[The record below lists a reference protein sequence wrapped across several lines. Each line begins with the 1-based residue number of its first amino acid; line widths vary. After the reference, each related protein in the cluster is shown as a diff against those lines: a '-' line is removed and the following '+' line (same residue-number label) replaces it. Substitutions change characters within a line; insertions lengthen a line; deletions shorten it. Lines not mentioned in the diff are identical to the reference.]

1 MNLYFNAFWLLCW
14 ALFLPCFDLI
24 SDTWAH
30 SLAHSVINL
39 CVWVFF
45 FCNSH
50 CSSLSFVLL
59 LLLPLLFGWTQ
70 FVDISLI
77 LMTIQAAY
85 RNKSARKC
93 SISLCAAK
101 WIYWDW
107 INLNWRYNVKKAH
120 IQSLVSNGAT
130 LISSWM
136 EMALGA
142 LSEFDLLF
150 LILWIHFLG
159 YCKMTWYLIPR
170 VNEIK
175 LLGLGACLYK
185 YFWIFEHLRVLIMI
199 DHLIFGP
206 RERKTQKLKGKN
218 CTLESWR
225 FKFQECMYTCVSGD
239 GFEFRFGLIL
249 FFFFIPMFPLLPFS
263 VSKLLQ
269 IYCH

>member
-1 MNLYFNAFWLLCW
+1 
-14 ALFLPCFDLI
+14 
-24 SDTWAH
+24 
-30 SLAHSVINL
+30 
-39 CVWVFF
+39 
-45 FCNSH
+45 
-50 CSSLSFVLL
+50 
-59 LLLPLLFGWTQ
+59 
-70 FVDISLI
+70 
-77 LMTIQAAY
+77 MTIQAAY

-206 RERKTQKLKGKN
+206 RERKTRKLKEKN
-218 CTLESWR
+218 CTLESCR

-249 FFFFIPMFPLLPFS
+249 FFSSFQCSLFCRFLSQNCCKFTVINVYCWTNELHLLQTHSSFNRWLIRSTAKQSLCSKRLPLTIRIGDLHSRMMLPLQHQKRIKLLNNS
-263 VSKLLQ
+263 VSNLSFERCAK
-269 IYCH
+269 

>member
-1 MNLYFNAFWLLCW
+1 MNLYFNAFWLLSW

-45 FCNSH
+45 CNSH

-59 LLLPLLFGWTQ
+59 VLPLLFGWTQ

-77 LMTIQAAY
+77 LMTIQAAC

-93 SISLCAAK
+93 SISLWAAK

-130 LISSWM
+130 LIFSWM
-136 EMALGA
+136 EMARGA

-150 LILWIHFLG
+150 LICEYIFWVIVKLHNI
-159 YCKMTWYLIPR
+159 WYL
-170 VNEIK
+170 
-175 LLGLGACLYK
+175 A
-185 YFWIFEHLRVLIMI
+185 
-199 DHLIFGP
+199 
-206 RERKTQKLKGKN
+206 
-218 CTLESWR
+218 
-225 FKFQECMYTCVSGD
+225 
-239 GFEFRFGLIL
+239 
-249 FFFFIPMFPLLPFS
+249 
-263 VSKLLQ
+263 
-269 IYCH
+269 